1 MKAIKTRPPSLGSPQ
16 PFHILA
22 TIDNFSSAHNNL
34 LNNTRNTMAPTQT
47 SKTVS
52 SPRKPRTA
60 DDDDKWLEVEPERD
74 TKSQQNHPP
83 PPPQQS
89 FPPPVQFLPPPPP
102 LHPQY
107 DQFGRLLNPTS
118 RIQQLENE
126 IIDIASIDLGLL
138 NAIHVLETHLIKSP
152 EPPAARQFVVYGEK
166 WTGVPLTGSNFHHER
181 NYATQTIREMSNL
194 IGLSKSI
201 QLLRNAV
208 ADKDLVEIGYELKV
222 VKPVPITPPPAPPPV
237 PLSPPMPVGPS
248 YVVQDKEFR
257 TIAKEVVKDAI
268 HEYSEES
275 QKEMIKLVRDVCLKS
290 LE

>member
-1 MKAIKTRPPSLGSPQ
+1 
-16 PFHILA
+16 
-22 TIDNFSSAHNNL
+22 
-34 LNNTRNTMAPTQT
+34 
-47 SKTVS
+47 
-52 SPRKPRTA
+52 
-60 DDDDKWLEVEPERD
+60 
-74 TKSQQNHPP
+74 
-83 PPPQQS
+83 
-89 FPPPVQFLPPPPP
+89 
-102 LHPQY
+102 
-107 DQFGRLLNPTS
+107 
-118 RIQQLENE
+118 
-126 IIDIASIDLGLL
+126 
-138 NAIHVLETHLIKSP
+138 
-152 EPPAARQFVVYGEK
+152 
-166 WTGVPLTGSNFHHER
+166 
-181 NYATQTIREMSNL
+181 MSNL

-237 PLSPPMPVGPS
+237 PLPPPMPVGPS